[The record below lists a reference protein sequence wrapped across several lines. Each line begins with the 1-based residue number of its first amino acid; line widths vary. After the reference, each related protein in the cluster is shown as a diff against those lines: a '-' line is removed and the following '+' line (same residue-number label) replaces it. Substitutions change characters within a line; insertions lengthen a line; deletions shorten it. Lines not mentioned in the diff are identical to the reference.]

1 MLLRSHGA
9 AARLKARS
17 IDGSEDGTVLDP
29 CGAEPVFH
37 RPDGAVNGS
46 AEGDADPPAD
56 AALVGLRPPD
66 GQNDPLPD
74 PLDINEVNCNEFG
87 TPEAACKSDQKQSP
101 ISQVLEPVT
110 RRPENDKEVLTE
122 EGLGLMLSRSVSTA
136 DAAHCR
142 PDQRTGRRV
151 IRLGGDLRRGFSR
164 PSPAPRGRR
173 SCRRTRGCRVHPG

>member
-9 AARLKARS
+9 AARLKTRS
-17 IDGSEDGTVLDP
+17 FDGSEDGTVLDP

-46 AEGDADPPAD
+46 AEGNADPPAY
-56 AALVGLRPPD
+56 AALVALRPPD

-101 ISQVLEPVT
+101 ISQVLAPVT
-110 RRPENDKEVLTE
+110 SRPENDKEVLTE

-142 PDQRTGRRV
+142 PDQRTGRR
-151 IRLGGDLRRGFSR
+151 GGDLRRGFSR
-164 PSPAPRGRR
+164 PSA
-173 SCRRTRGCRVHPG
+173 SAQ